1 MYKDLADE
9 LAMEMVKDKNEWE
22 EVKATLN
29 NQLNMLVIA
38 KARLM
43 ELLGEARSN
52 LAADRTELK
61 EKYDQQE
68 PLDGAYYHYMN
79 ECGSHPVDRVLGP
92 VRHQGRAQCCT

>member
-1 MYKDLADE
+1 MISTMYKDLADE
-9 LAMEMVKDKNEWE
+9 LAMEMMKNKNEWE

-52 LAADRTELK
+52 
-61 EKYDQQE
+61 
-68 PLDGAYYHYMN
+68 
-79 ECGSHPVDRVLGP
+79 
-92 VRHQGRAQCCT
+92 